1 MRAVDILKRKREGRE
16 LSREEIAFL
25 VNGFTAGEIP
35 DYQIAAF
42 LMAVCLQGMS
52 AEETV
57 ALTETMLRSGAI
69 LDFSDVPGPKID
81 KHSTGGVGDKTS
93 LIIAPLAAAAG
104 VIVPMISGR
113 GLGHSGGTL
122 DKLEAI
128 PGFDVRL
135 DEKRFHRVVSEI
147 GFAMV
152 GQTDAIAPAD
162 RKLYALRDVTATVE
176 SFPLIT
182 GSILS
187 KKLAEGIEGL
197 VLDVKVGSGA
207 FMKTREDAETL
218 ARSMLSTAARMGTKA
233 VVLLTDMN
241 QPLGTHVG
249 NALEVEESLAVL
261 RGEGPPDLER
271 LCIRLTAHML
281 VLGRIASGVE
291 DGERR
296 AEKELRSGRGLSKFL
311 DMVRAQGGDPRVVDG
326 GVLPRAREQK
336 HVAAERDGFV
346 AAIDTEIL
354 GTAAMVLGA
363 GREKVEDVID
373 PGAGLVVGKKLG
385 DEAKKG
391 DPLATLHY
399 NDPSRLLEAEGMV
412 RTAYSIS
419 DVRPP
424 SAPELILAVLEQ

>member
-1 MRAVDILKRKREGRE
+1 
-16 LSREEIAFL
+16 
-25 VNGFTAGEIP
+25 
-35 DYQIAAF
+35 
-42 LMAVCLQGMS
+42 
-52 AEETV
+52 
-57 ALTETMLRSGAI
+57 
-69 LDFSDVPGPKID
+69 
-81 KHSTGGVGDKTS
+81 
-93 LIIAPLAAAAG
+93 
-104 VIVPMISGR
+104 
-113 GLGHSGGTL
+113 
-122 DKLEAI
+122 
-128 PGFDVRL
+128 
-135 DEKRFHRVVSEI
+135 
-147 GFAMV
+147 
-152 GQTDAIAPAD
+152 
-162 RKLYALRDVTATVE
+162 
-176 SFPLIT
+176 
-182 GSILS
+182 
-187 KKLAEGIEGL
+187 
-197 VLDVKVGSGA
+197 
-207 FMKTREDAETL
+207 
-218 ARSMLSTAARMGTKA
+218 
-233 VVLLTDMN
+233 
-241 QPLGTHVG
+241 
-249 NALEVEESLAVL
+249 
-261 RGEGPPDLER
+261 
-271 LCIRLTAHML
+271 ML